1 MKYILALDQ
10 GTTSSRAIV
19 FDRAGRIKAA
29 AQKEFPQIFPKPGWV
44 EHDPEAIWKTQL
56 ATAKACLKKARLTAG
71 NIAAIGITNQ
81 RETTVIWDRQTGKP
95 IHNAIVWQDRR
106 TAKECDRL
114 KSAGHAAMIRR
125 KTGLVIDAYFS
136 ATKIAWLLKNV
147 KGARA
152 KARGGRLAF
161 GTIDSWLIWKLTG
174 GAKHVTD
181 ASNASRT
188 MLYNLRTGTWD
199 IELLKLFKIP
209 RNLLPEIHGSSEVV
223 GETKLLGKTIP
234 VAGIAGD
241 QQAALF
247 GQCCTKPGMVKNTY
261 GTGCFMLMQTGAR
274 PITSKNNLLSTV
286 AWRIGGRTEFALEG
300 SIFIAGAVTQW
311 LRDGLKF
318 FKNAAE
324 IEKLAARVKD
334 NGDVYLVPAFAG
346 LGTPHW
352 DQHARGVLCGLTRGA
367 TKAHIA
373 RAALEGIA
381 YQVHDVLG
389 AMERDAGIHL
399 KELRVD
405 GGASAN
411 NLLMQFQSDI
421 LKVPVVRPKV
431 TETTAL
437 GAAYLAGLAVGYW
450 KSQKDIATQW
460 GVDRRF
466 KPGMKPAAR
475 KSLLKG
481 WDKALS
487 RSRNWED

>member
-19 FDRAGRIKAA
+19 FNHAGRVKSV

-44 EHDPEAIWKTQL
+44 EHDPETIWKTQL
-56 ATAKACLKKARLTAG
+56 ATAKAALKKARLTADK
-71 NIAAIGITNQ
+71 IAAIGITNQ
-81 RETTVIWDRQTGKP
+81 RETTVMWERQTGNP

-114 KSAGHAAMIRR
+114 KSTGHAAIIRR

-152 KARGGRLAF
+152 KARAGRLAF

-188 MLYNLRTGTWD
+188 MLFNLRTGDWD
-199 IELLKLFKIP
+199 AELLKLFKIP
-209 RNLLPEIHGSSEVV
+209 RNLLPEIRDSSEVV

-234 VAGIAGD
+234 IAGIAGD

-261 GTGCFMLMQTGAR
+261 GTGCFMLMQTGAK
-274 PITSKNNLLSTV
+274 PIASKNNLLSTV
-286 AWRIGGRTEFALEG
+286 AWRIGDRTEFALEG

-311 LRDGLKF
+311 LRDGLSF

-324 IEKLAARVKD
+324 IEKLAASVKD

-352 DQHARGVLCGLTRGA
+352 DQHARGVLCGLTRGT

-381 YQVHDVLG
+381 YQVHDVLN
-389 AMERDAGIHL
+389 AMEADAGIHL

-466 KPGMKPAAR
+466 KPRMKPAAR

-481 WDKALS
+481 WEKALS